1 MKYSVS
7 NISTVASLGVQSSLD
22 IYGNVWGLVFYCD
35 GAVCSNV
42 NGTLPTGATFDWSK
56 PISWDDAA
64 ANAGSEFNN
73 VTSLTRCSY

>member
-42 NGTLPTGATFDWSK
+42 NGTLPTGATFDSAC
-56 PISWDDAA
+56 AA
-64 ANAGSEFNN
+64 AVSASS
-73 VTSLTRCSY
+73 T